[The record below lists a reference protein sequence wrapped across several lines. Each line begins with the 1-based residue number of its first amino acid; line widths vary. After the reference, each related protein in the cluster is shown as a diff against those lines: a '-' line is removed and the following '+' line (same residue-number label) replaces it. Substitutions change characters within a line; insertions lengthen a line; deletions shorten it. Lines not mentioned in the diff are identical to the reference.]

1 MLAVFQGL
9 NSHLC
14 LAATPPDRAD
24 AEHFHHCLLKL
35 HLDGAAV
42 ILATQSVVQGP
53 AVSASF
59 GSVLEMQHLSSF
71 PVIRVSW

>member
-1 MLAVFQGL
+1 M
-9 NSHLC
+9 
-14 LAATPPDRAD
+14 ATPPDRAD

-53 AVSASF
+53 TASVSPDVMLVRTWNLRSHP
-59 GSVLEMQHLSSF
+59 GPEESEIKV
-71 PVIRVSW
+71 